1 MYFYR
6 YTRPGHADDGMRVA
20 SPDDLAALIGANA
33 VKPPPVVVGTRLVPT
48 GEVDA
53 ETGDPAM
60 AEEDVTEQP
69 AWNQDY
75 RYYVDITAEV
85 AAAEAVTAL
94 PRAQAAAIRRVNQEC
109 GAFRASLA
117 TDIPF
122 QAGVYADKREEAAR
136 YVSGVPNPVDF
147 PYLAAEAAAT
157 GVKLKAM
164 IATINAIS
172 AQWTAVSV
180 AVEARRRGAIV
191 AIEAAST
198 VEQVKAAV
206 PQVWP

>member
-1 MYFYR
+1 VFIYR
-6 YTRPGHADDGMRVA
+6 YTRPGHRDDGMRVA

-33 VKPPPVVVGTRLVPT
+33 IEPPTPEPT
-48 GEVDA
+48 
-53 ETGDPAM
+53 
-60 AEEDVTEQP
+60 EEEPNPTKP

-94 PRAQAAAIRRVNQEC
+94 PRAQAAAIARVNDDC
-109 GAFRASLA
+109 GRFRASLA

-122 QAGVYADKREEAAR
+122 QAGVYADKRDEAAR